1 MWLGKEVHRLR
12 QNIEVRIIYYI
23 YIYIY
28 IYIYME
34 EQGMLT
40 AKSIRKPSK
49 HPKSDSGELS

>member
-12 QNIEVRIIYYI
+12 QNIEVRIIYF
-23 YIYIY
+23 